1 LYPRLFQLGHVTIPT
16 YGAITAIAL
25 LSALALAMHFA
36 RRLGLRPDKIWTLGL
51 TAILATLVGERLL
64 LVLMH
69 LSIFRAHPFWIL
81 GLTTVR
87 NEWIVLCSV
96 LLGIAAAALYA
107 KAEGL
112 PLLRTAD
119 AAAPAL
125 AVAFAIHSVGAF
137 CAGVGYG
144 TPTLLPWGVTYHS
157 LFAAIWYR
165 VPLGIK
171 VHPVQLYEAAAS
183 LLIFL
188 ALRWW
193 LPRRAQDGELIGGW
207 LLLYGLANFFFGFLT
222 GDLRAST
229 LFHGALTISQ
239 TIAALSVVL
248 GGLLWLRRPA
258 SRLAIHE

>member
-16 YGAITAIAL
+16 YGVVTAIAL

-36 RRLGLRPDKIWTLGL
+36 RRLGLRPDKVWTLGL
-51 TAILATLVGERLL
+51 IAILATLIGERLL
-64 LVLMH
+64 LILEH

-87 NEWIVLCSV
+87 NEWIVLGSV
-96 LLGIAAAALYA
+96 LLGMGAALLYA

-112 PLLRTAD
+112 PILRTAD
-119 AAAPAL
+119 AAAPAF
-125 AVAFAIHSVGAF
+125 AAAFAIHSVGEF
-137 CAGVGYG
+137 CAGVDYG

-171 VHPVQLYEAAAS
+171 VHPVQIYGAAAS

-188 ALRWW
+188 LLLWW
-193 LPRRAQDGELIGGW
+193 LPRRAQDGEAIGVW
-207 LLLYGLANFFFGFLT
+207 LFLCGLTSYFFGFLIGDPRT
-222 GDLRAST
+222 GM
-229 LFHGALTISQ
+229 LFHGALTTSQ
-239 TIAALSVVL
+239 AIAALSVVL
-248 GGLLWLRRPA
+248 GGFLWLHRPA
-258 SRLAIHE
+258 SPLAIHG